1 MPETLERIIEQNREE
16 AVYMLSMDG
25 KEARRGM
32 CMDHIARPDT
42 SDNPPYPACTRS
54 LSLAVLLQRD
64 DKRLVMCPH
73 CGWETY
79 E

>member
-32 CMDHIARPDT
+32 CMDHITRPDA
-42 SDNPPYPACTRS
+42 SDNPSCPACTRS
-54 LSLAVLLQRD
+54 LNLTVLLQRD

>member
-1 MPETLERIIEQNREE
+1 
-16 AVYMLSMDG
+16 MLSMEG
-25 KEARRGM
+25 KEAHRGL
-32 CMDHIARPDT
+32 CMDHIARPDA
-42 SDNPPYPACTRS
+42 SDNPPCPACTRS
-54 LSLAVLLQRD
+54 LSLAVLLERD